1 MIFLEVFNRPILR
14 AIFIGLYFFVGWFS
28 ADITYGLRQL
38 SGQIHVL
45 ANAEP
50 IELFLEKPDFPEEL
64 KQKIRF
70 VQDVRK
76 FAVAE
81 LDMTDT
87 DNYTTLYDQKD
98 EAILWVV
105 TAAPEFSLEAYQW
118 SFPFA
123 GSFPYKGFFKK
134 ELVKAEANK
143 MKRLGYD
150 VEIDDVSAWST
161 LGWFSDPI
169 LSNNLKRGNGSLAN
183 LIIHELTHATIYV
196 KDSAEMN
203 ENLASFIGHRGAIE
217 FLSAYPG
224 GDSMLLY
231 YKNNRSDVQLYK
243 AYMNGSIEKLSN
255 FYENNHETIEIK
267 RTQKSEL
274 IQEIRNGLN
283 SVNFSNPKAFKSIK
297 DGSYPLNNAYFSG
310 FNTYNKQQSNF
321 EERLEKEYNN
331 DLKAFLNYF
340 KQKYPTL

>member
-1 MIFLEVFNRPILR
+1 MFNRPILR
-14 AIFIGLYFFVGWFS
+14 TILISLYFLVGWLS
-28 ADITYGLRQL
+28 SDISYGIRQL
-38 SGQIHVL
+38 SGQLHVL

-50 IELFLEKPDFPEEL
+50 IESFLEKPDFPEEL
-64 KQKIRF
+64 KQKIKF
-70 VQDVRK
+70 VQDVRE

-81 LDMTDT
+81 LGMTDT

-123 GSFPYKGFFKK
+123 GNFPYKGFFKK

-169 LSNNLKRGNGSLAN
+169 LSNNLKRGYGSLAN

-217 FLSAYPG
+217 FLSNYPS
-224 GDSMLLY
+224 GDSMLLDY
-231 YKNNRSDVQLYK
+231 ENQRSDVQLYK
-243 AYMNGSIEKLSN
+243 EYMKGSIEKLTS
-255 FYENNHETIEIK
+255 FYEHNNESITVK
-267 RTQKSEL
+267 RKQKSEL
-274 IQEIRNGLN
+274 ILAIRNGLD
-283 SVNFSNPKAFKSIK
+283 SVNFSNQKAFKSIK

-321 EERLEKEYNN
+321 EDLLEKEYKN
-331 DLKAFLNYF
+331 DLKAFLRYF
-340 KQKYPTL
+340 KEKYPTL